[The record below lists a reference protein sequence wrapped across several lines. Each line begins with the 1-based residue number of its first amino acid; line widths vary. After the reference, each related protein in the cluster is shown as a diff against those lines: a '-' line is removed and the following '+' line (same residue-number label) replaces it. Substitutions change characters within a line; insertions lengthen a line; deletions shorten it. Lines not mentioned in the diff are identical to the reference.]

1 MGLCSLFI
9 VNSWTRLVPDV
20 FNPMKERLPGA
31 YGFFFPQVQ
40 YVGPGTREGTCVLIL
55 VEP

>member
-1 MGLCSLFI
+1 M
-9 VNSWTRLVPDV
+9 PDV
-20 FNPMKERLPGA
+20 FNPMRERLPGV

>member
-1 MGLCSLFI
+1 
-9 VNSWTRLVPDV
+9 VPDV

-40 YVGPGTREGTCVLIL
+40 YVGPGTREGTRVLIL
-55 VEP
+55 VEQ